1 MSRSLRHLAYV
12 PCLLLGT
19 CLLWFCVVRDK
30 LLGSRPHKVYL
41 CGYELNKFAHKVFY
55 DYDMYFYTRT
65 CRPSRSDVLLVGMHA
80 TCEADSFPGK
90 VVYVNGEPHRGA
102 QIPKSYYLG
111 PSSPQRRSV
120 LSAIFGF
127 MARRRDLQL
136 FYASVAVLEFDP
148 VRIEKVFNTRPSNS
162 GEHFLMH
169 VSSRCIEHRERAL
182 EAFSMIGKVHTGGKC
197 RGGVI
202 TDSVN
207 NRHIWKSTH
216 ELYRQKFKF
225 GLVME
230 NSDTHGYVTEKIFAA
245 FLGGAIPIY
254 WGSREVF
261 SMFNEKAFVFYDVK
275 APQAA
280 LDQVKALLQN
290 ETAYQAMLSEPI
302 LAPGAYE
309 RFFWRDDHLV
319 NEIRNFLAI

>member
-1 MSRSLRHLAYV
+1 
-12 PCLLLGT
+12 
-19 CLLWFCVVRDK
+19 
-30 LLGSRPHKVYL
+30 
-41 CGYELNKFAHKVFY
+41 
-55 DYDMYFYTRT
+55 
-65 CRPSRSDVLLVGMHA
+65 
-80 TCEADSFPGK
+80 
-90 VVYVNGEPHRGA
+90 
-102 QIPKSYYLG
+102 
-111 PSSPQRRSV
+111 

-148 VRIEKVFNTRPSNS
+148 ARVEEVFNARPRNS
-162 GEHFLMH
+162 GEHFLLY
-169 VSSRCIEHRERAL
+169 VSSHCIEHRERAL

-197 RGGVI
+197 HGGVI

-207 NRHIWKSTH
+207 NNNRHTWTSTY
-216 ELYRQKFKF
+216 ELYRQQFKF

-230 NSDTHGYVTEKIFAA
+230 NSDPPGYVTEKIFAA

-275 APQAA
+275 APHAA
-280 LDQVKALLQN
+280 LDQVKTLLQN

-309 RFFWRDDHLV
+309 RFFWRDGHLV